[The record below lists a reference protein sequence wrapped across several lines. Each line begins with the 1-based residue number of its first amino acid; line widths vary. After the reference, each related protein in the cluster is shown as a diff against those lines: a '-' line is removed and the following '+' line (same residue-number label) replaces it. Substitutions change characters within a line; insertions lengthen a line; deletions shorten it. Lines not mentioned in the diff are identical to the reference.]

1 MELNHREEVMRKQRS
16 HVTWLTVGDWNTRF
30 FHLRASQRRRRNK
43 ISKLKMANGSF
54 TGDEAV
60 MDSMMTEFY
69 RSLYT
74 VEGTVD
80 LDQLLDTVPT
90 KVTGEMNDM
99 LLKPIGLEEVKNTLF
114 QMFPTKAP
122 GPDGFPAHFFSEALG
137 PLWQ

>member
-16 HVTWLTVGDWNTRF
+16 RVTWLTVGDWNTRF

-54 TGDEAV
+54 TEDEAV
-60 MDSMMTEFY
+60 MDSMTTEFY

-90 KVTGEMNDM
+90 KVTGTNTEI
-99 LLKPIGLEEVKNTLF
+99 LTVAGKN
-114 QMFPTKAP
+114 
-122 GPDGFPAHFFSEALG
+122 ALPRRFLQPPRPKG
-137 PLWQ
+137 HG